1 MLHLQQLELLQF
13 RNYTQR
19 RLQFPKRI
27 TAICGSNGSG
37 KTNLLDAAYYCCFSR
52 SYFTR
57 PEQTNVLHGAQ
68 GMRIEGIFNNGTQ
81 DYSVCAII
89 RETGK
94 KELLLNGEP
103 YKQFSQHIG
112 RFPCVMIAPDD
123 ISLINEGGE
132 ARRKFI
138 DTILSQ
144 TDAVYLQSLMVYQK
158 LLQQRNSL
166 LKQLQEQKGSMEVL
180 DILSDQLSE
189 QGQLIFDK
197 RRSFIT
203 ALKENVLR
211 FYQQIAQA
219 DDGLQI
225 QYQSQLHNGPM
236 RERMQQS
243 LQKDLILQRTTTG
256 IHRDDLE
263 LKMDEQAFKTEASQG
278 QRKSLLFALK
288 LAEWQWLKQAKGFAP
303 LLLLDDVFEKLD
315 ATRMHQLLEWVCT
328 ESESQVLITDTHKDR
343 LEAHLSEIGTDY
355 AIIQL

>member
-13 RNYTQR
+13 RNYTQKR
-19 RLQFPKRI
+19 FLFPKRI

-68 GMRIEGIFNNGTQ
+68 GMRIEGRFSNAEKNDT
-81 DYSVCAII
+81 VCAII

-94 KELLLNGEP
+94 KELLLNGEA

-112 RFPCVMIAPDD
+112 QFPCVMIAPDD
-123 ISLINEGGE
+123 IGLINEGGE
-132 ARRKFI
+132 ARRKYM
-138 DTILSQ
+138 DTILAQ
-144 TDAVYLQSLMVYQK
+144 TDPAYLQSLMLYQK

-166 LKQLQEQKGSMEVL
+166 LKQLQEQKGSMDVL
-180 DILSDQLSE
+180 DILSDQLSV
-189 QGQLIFDK
+189 QGQLIYEK
-197 RRSFIT
+197 RFNFIT
-203 ALKENVLR
+203 TLKENVLR

-219 DDGLQI
+219 DDGLQVN
-225 QYQSQLHNGPM
+225 YQSQLHNSPM
-236 RERMQQS
+236 RELMQQC

-263 LKMDEQAFKTEASQG
+263 FKMDEQAFKTEASQG

-303 LLLLDDVFEKLD
+303 ILLLDDVFEKLD
-315 ATRMHQLLEWVCT
+315 ARRMHQLLEWVCT
-328 ESESQVLITDTHKDR
+328 ESDSQVLITDTHKER
-343 LEAHLSEIGTDY
+343 LEAHLNEIGSEY
-355 AIIQL
+355 EIIQL